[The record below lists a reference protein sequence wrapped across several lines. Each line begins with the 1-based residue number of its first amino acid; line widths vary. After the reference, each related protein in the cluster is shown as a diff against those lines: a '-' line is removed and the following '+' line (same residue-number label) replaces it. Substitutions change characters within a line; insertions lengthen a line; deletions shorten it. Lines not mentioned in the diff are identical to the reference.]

1 MTPIGLPQPT
11 APLVDPSTG
20 IPTQV
25 WYGFLSALLVRVG
38 GAAGD
43 PGGDALAQSLLAAM
57 TDPAD
62 PVDVSGLERGLD
74 AALMLGLLAD
84 PADLIPVPDPS
95 AAALLALALADP
107 L

>member
-1 MTPIGLPQPT
+1 MIPIGLPLPT

-20 IPTQV
+20 MPTQV

-38 GAAGD
+38 GATRDAGS
-43 PGGDALAQSLLAAM
+43 DALAQSLLAAM
-57 TDPAD
+57 SEPAD

-74 AALMLGLLAD
+74 AALALGLLSD
-84 PADLIPVPDPS
+84 PADAIEPDNATPV
-95 AAALLALALADP
+95 LLALALADP